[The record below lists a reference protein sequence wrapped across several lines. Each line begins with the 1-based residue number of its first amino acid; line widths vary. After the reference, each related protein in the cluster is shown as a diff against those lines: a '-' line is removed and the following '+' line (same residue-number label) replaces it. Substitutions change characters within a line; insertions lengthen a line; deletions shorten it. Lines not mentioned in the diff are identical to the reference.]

1 MATVRQLINARVI
14 FHFKFSI
21 RKKRLQAVMKMK
33 QLLIMHVGPWVVVFR
48 GFGTWNLESLI
59 VEYTV
64 EWPKKQ
70 GDFPRF
76 TPPTGESWNRIVEN
90 IFNWDCPR
98 GEINRGIHPWKE

>member
-1 MATVRQLINARVI
+1 MKNLTRFSNVGDLVLRV
-14 FHFKFSI
+14 
-21 RKKRLQAVMKMK
+21 A
-33 QLLIMHVGPWVVVFR
+33 VFR

-98 GEINRGIHPWKE
+98 GEVNRGIHPWKE